1 MNPDKHHFKRACL
14 KFCFLSIIL
23 LHALGASAQDGRPI
37 YLYPGQDT
45 TNAPAI
51 FVNLAPKANASGAA
65 VLICPGGG
73 YTMLAYSH
81 EGNRVA
87 KWFNERGVHAIILRY
102 SLGKFDGTGHK
113 HPDMLND
120 AKAGFRL
127 IRSHAEE
134 WGINPDMIGVMGFSA
149 GGHLAATLATH
160 FDDGQLDKDGKVIV
174 PSCLP
179 NFCILG
185 YPVITMNDEYTHW
198 GSRRFLLGPTPKD
211 EDIQNLSNQLQV
223 KPQTPPTFLFHTSD
237 DKSVPVQNSIEY
249 YLALRKMGIP
259 VEMHIFEHGPH
270 GVGLATSDP
279 TLSQWTTLLEDW
291 LRRWKVI
298 KTSKE

>member
-1 MNPDKHHFKRACL
+1 MKY
-14 KFCFLSIIL
+14 L
-23 LHALGASAQDGRPI
+23 LFTIGLIATFAAFAQNGEI
-37 YLYPGQDT
+37 HYLYPNRDT

-51 FVNLAPKANASGAA
+51 FVNLAPAEIASGA
-65 VLICPGGG
+65 VVMICPGGG

-87 KWFNERGVHAIILRY
+87 QWFNERGVHAIILRY

-120 AKAGFRL
+120 AKAGFRM

-134 WGINPDMIGVMGFSA
+134 WGINPDMVGVMGFSA
-149 GGHLAATLATH
+149 GGHLASTLATH
-160 FDDGQLDKDGKVIV
+160 FDDGQVDKDGKVII

-185 YPVITMNDEYTHW
+185 YPVITMNDEFTHW
-198 GSRRFLLGPTPKD
+198 GSRRFLLGPTPRD

-223 KPQTPPTFLFHTSD
+223 KPQTPPTFIFHTSD

-270 GVGLATSDP
+270 GVGLAASDP
-279 TLSQWTTLLEDW
+279 TLSQWTVLLEDW

-298 KTSKE
+298 GAGGR